1 MVHAEQPENR
11 NAYAFKPTN
20 EKPFA
25 TFLVDRN
32 DQSFFDFYICEQEF
46 QLFSRPNTI
55 DAMI

>member
-1 MVHAEQPENR
+1 MVHAKQPENR
-11 NAYAFKPTN
+11 TAYAFKPTN

-25 TFLVDRN
+25 TFLVDRK
-32 DQSFFDFYICEQEF
+32 DQSFFDLYIRERAF